1 MSKQMTKKEI
11 LNLYSLMIMISV
23 SKNGES
29 VFEATGFTEDH
40 MDKMMR
46 VLVSSFKDDE
56 KKANEFIV
64 NEVNKLLKKLDV
76 HEVSESQRKYFNRG
90 EDKE

>member
-11 LNLYSLMIMISV
+11 LYLYSLMITISV

-46 VLVSSFKDDE
+46 VLVGSFDGDE
-56 KKANEFIV
+56 VKANKYIV

-76 HEVSESQRKYFNRG
+76 HEVDESQRKYFTKG